1 VVSGVSGGGEPP
13 GATTQRGFPAGAYLG
28 DLLSR
33 VAGGVD
39 RVSGVVGVDGAARP
53 RREEGAMAAAD
64 HNVSSRPPPVGFHQL
79 WWSATAAADQRV
91 LVSHRREVRVLVP

>member
-1 VVSGVSGGGEPP
+1 VVSGVSGGGEPL
-13 GATTQRGFPAGAYLG
+13 GAATRRGFPTGTYLG

-39 RVSGVVGVDGAARP
+39 RASGVVGVDDAARP
-53 RREEGAMAAAD
+53 RREEGAAAAAD
-64 HNVSSRPPPVGFHQL
+64 HNVSSRPPPVGFRRL
-79 WWSATAAADQRV
+79 GWSATAAVGQRV